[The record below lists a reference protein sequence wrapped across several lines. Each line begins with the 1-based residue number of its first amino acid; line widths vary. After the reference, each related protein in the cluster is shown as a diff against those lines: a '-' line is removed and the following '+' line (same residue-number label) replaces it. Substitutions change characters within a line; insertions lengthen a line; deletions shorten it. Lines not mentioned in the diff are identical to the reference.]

1 MRAVLSKAEIESEI
15 TGRFGAAV
23 KLREKAPAEVLSV
36 GIPKVDAITGGLP
49 RGAITEVFGSASSG
63 RTSFMLS
70 ALARATNEK
79 EVCALVDTND
89 AFDPASAAG
98 AGIVFDQLLWVR
110 CGAEGNLSVGE
121 GNKIERAFKA
131 ADLLL
136 QSGGFG
142 LVALD
147 LADIPSQDVR
157 RIISSWWF
165 RFRRAIENTPTAL
178 VVTAQT
184 TCVGSRAS
192 LAIEMSNENQV
203 WTSANDTS
211 ALPDL
216 HRSSKAAALSSVFS
230 GSLPEAQS
238 AHVVS
243 RLSVANSFSSIS
255 NKSGHTLLLC
265 GLHLNAE
272 RRKPVSFSNRKTR
285 FQATA
290 GL

>member
-23 KLREKAPAEVLSV
+23 KLREKPPVEVLSV

-63 RTSFMLS
+63 RTSFVLS

-110 CGAEGNLSVGE
+110 CGTNGNLNAGE
-121 GNKIERAFKA
+121 GIKIERAFKA

-136 QSGGFG
+136 QSGGF
-142 LVALD
+142 V
-147 LADIPSQDVR
+147 PSQDVR

-184 TCVGSRAS
+184 SCVGSRAS

-203 WTSANDTS
+203 WTSANYTS

-216 HRSSKAAALSSVFS
+216 HRAPKADALSSVFS
-230 GSLPEAQS
+230 GSLPEAQP

-255 NKSGHTLLLC
+255 NKSGHTLLFC

-272 RRKPVSFSNRKTR
+272 RRKPVSFSNRKAR

-290 GL
+290 CL

>member
-1 MRAVLSKAEIESEI
+1 MRAVLSKAEIESGI

-63 RTSFMLS
+63 LTSVMLS

-110 CGAEGNLSVGE
+110 CGAEGKLSAGE

-178 VVTAQT
+178 MVTAQT
-184 TCVGSRAS
+184 SCVGSRAS

-203 WTSANDTS
+203 WTCANDTS
-211 ALPDL
+211 VLPNL
-216 HRSSKAAALSSVFS
+216 NGASKAAALSSVFS
-230 GSLPEAQS
+230 GSVPEARS

-243 RLSVANSFSSIS
+243 RLSVASSFSSIS
-255 NKSGHTLLLC
+255 NKLSHTLLLC
-265 GLHLNAE
+265 GLYLNAE
-272 RRKPVSFSNRKTR
+272 RRKPVSFSNRKVR
-285 FQATA
+285 FHATA
-290 GL
+290 CL

>member
-23 KLREKAPAEVLSV
+23 KLREKAPAEVLPV

-63 RTSFMLS
+63 RTSFVLS
-70 ALARATNEK
+70 ALARATNER

-110 CGAEGNLSVGE
+110 CGTYGNLNAGE
-121 GNKIERAFKA
+121 GIKIERAFKA

-147 LADIPSQDVR
+147 LADVPSQDVR

-184 TCVGSRAS
+184 SCVGSRAS
-192 LAIEMSNENQV
+192 LAIEMSNEDQV
-203 WTSANDTS
+203 WTSANYTS

-216 HRSSKAAALSSVFS
+216 HRASKAAALSSVFS
-230 GSLPEAQS
+230 GSLSEAQP

-272 RRKPVSFSNRKTR
+272 RRKPVSFSNRKAR
-285 FQATA
+285 FQAAA

>member
-23 KLREKAPAEVLSV
+23 KLREKAPAEVLSM
-36 GIPKVDAITGGLP
+36 GLWEVDAITGGLP

-70 ALARATNEK
+70 ALAGATNEK

-89 AFDPASAAG
+89 AFDPTSAAG
-98 AGIVFDQLLWVR
+98 AGMVFDQLLWVR
-110 CGAEGNLSVGE
+110 CGAEGNLGVK
-121 GNKIERAFKA
+121 GNRIERAFKA

-178 VVTAQT
+178 MVTAQT
-184 TCVGSRAS
+184 SCVGSRAS
-192 LAIEMSNENQV
+192 LAIEMSKENQV
-203 WTSANDTS
+203 WTSANQTP
-211 ALPDL
+211 AFPDL
-216 HRSSKAAALSSVFS
+216 PISSKAAALLPAFR
-230 GSLPEAQS
+230 GSLSEAQS
-238 AHVVS
+238 PPVVS
-243 RLSVANSFSSIS
+243 RLSVANSFSLS
-255 NKSGHTLLLC
+255 NKLSHTILLS

-272 RRKPVSFSNRKTR
+272 RKKPVSFSNRKAY
-285 FQATA
+285 FQAIA
-290 GL
+290 SL